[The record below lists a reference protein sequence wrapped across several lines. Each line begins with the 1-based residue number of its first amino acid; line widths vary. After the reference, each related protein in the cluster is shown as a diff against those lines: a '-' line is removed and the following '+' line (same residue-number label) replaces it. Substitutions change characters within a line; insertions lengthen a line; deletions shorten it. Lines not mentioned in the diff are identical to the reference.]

1 MNARLPIDSCYKPL
15 GASLMRLNKVPAR
28 VVAEEVQNRCT
39 GFLEAPPGFDTSAL
53 EWALKFMESYERK
66 NKHKDV

>member
-1 MNARLPIDSCYKPL
+1 
-15 GASLMRLNKVPAR
+15 MRLNKVPAR